1 MCPTW
6 KQIARF
12 EWVRRDGKEDF
23 LPHTQHKSEKQAKYC
38 YL

>member
-6 KQIARF
+6 KQITRS
-12 EWVRRDGKEDF
+12 EWVRQDGKEGS
-23 LPHTQHKSEKQAKYC
+23 LPHTQHKSEKQAKYR